1 MVIIVISLF
10 NINKEKYTIHNLS
23 SGLAHFFKMYLRFT
37 QHTDQSEKQQLV
49 YSIRE
54 SNSNPIIKNVWVYFL
69 LISQDRVSL
78 NKKEGAAPPDH
89 LRSATRPVT
98 SYTWK
103 SEHVGSSEVSVFW
116 QCWVH
121 LTLAVMTVCSWR
133 ERLIEP
139 IKEVIGCERGEEKK
153 GMEGRSALVNI
164 QLSSD
169 LNRVYWRC
177 EGQLQSTGSHVI
189 PPSLPA
195 NTSRR

>member
-1 MVIIVISLF
+1 
-10 NINKEKYTIHNLS
+10 
-23 SGLAHFFKMYLRFT
+23 MYLRIT
-37 QHTDQSEKQQLV
+37 KHRDQSEKQQVV

-54 SNSNPIIKNVWVYFL
+54 SNSDPIIKNVWASFL
-69 LISQDRVSL
+69 LIFQDRTK
-78 NKKEGAAPPDH
+78 KKEGTAPSDH
-89 LRSATRPVT
+89 LSSATRPVT

-103 SEHVGSSEVSVFW
+103 SEHVGSSEVSVFR
-116 QCWVH
+116 QCWVQ

-189 PPSLPA
+189 LHPSPQTPA
-195 NTSRR
+195 EDKTSQFGLMAVTILFF